1 MEQATRLRYSFPDIL
16 RLKNDKAVTAL
27 SSVPSSNNNSNNFV
41 FSRALVRIPIRKV
54 SFEELSLVH
63 DKPYLEEVQDYP
75 ALDLD
80 ELCDIALRFNSIY
93 LCKES
98 LDCAILSCGGVIEAV
113 NHVIHDSVDNAF
125 AIVRPPGHH
134 AESHCA
140 MQVFLLTN
148 LKFTYFAS
156 IGVSVSLTMSL
167 LRQRLP

>member
-1 MEQATRLRYSFPDIL
+1 MEQATRLRYSFPDLI

-27 SSVPSSNNNSNNFV
+27 SPAPSSNTSSYRTFLL
-41 FSRALVRIPIRKV
+41 SRALVRIPVRKV

-63 DKPYLEEVQDYP
+63 EKPYLEQVQDYP
-75 ALDLD
+75 ALELD

-98 LDCAILSCGGVIEAV
+98 LDCAVLSCGGVIEAV

-140 MQVFLLTN
+140 MQV
-148 LKFTYFAS
+148 YF
-156 IGVSVSLTMSL
+156 
-167 LRQRLP
+167 